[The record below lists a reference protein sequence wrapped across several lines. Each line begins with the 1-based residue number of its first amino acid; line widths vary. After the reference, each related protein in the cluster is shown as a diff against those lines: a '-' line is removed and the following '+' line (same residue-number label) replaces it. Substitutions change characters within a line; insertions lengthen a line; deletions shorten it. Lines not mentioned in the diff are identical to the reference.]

1 MRYRMSLCCTL
12 ACALASLDAPAIE
25 TAPRIS
31 DREIIE
37 SLTRLDVGQK
47 ALEQNMNQRF
57 AAMEETMNQR
67 FAAMEQTMNQ
77 RFAAMEQTMDQR
89 FAAMEENVDQ
99 RFVAMEQTMNQRFVA
114 MEQTMNQRF
123 AAMEIS
129 MDQRFEAMEKRF
141 DDLLAMMLTM
151 FSVTTLL
158 IVSLFGYI
166 VWDRRTALR
175 PLEARLAQL
184 EQDLERDLQLRHEQG
199 SLPTRLLNVLRN
211 LAREDERLAGVL
223 RSFSML

>member
-1 MRYRMSLCCTL
+1 MRFRMSLCCAL
-12 ACALASLDAPAIE
+12 ACALASLNALAIE

-37 SLTRLDVGQK
+37 SLARLDAGQK

-57 AAMEETMNQR
+57 AAMEQNMDQRFTAMEEKMNQR
-67 FAAMEQTMNQ
+67 FAA
-77 RFAAMEQTMDQR
+77 MDQR
-89 FAAMEENVDQ
+89 FAAMEKN
-99 RFVAMEQTMNQRFVA
+99 
-114 MEQTMNQRF
+114 
-123 AAMEIS
+123 
-129 MDQRFEAMEKRF
+129 MDQRFAAMEKRF

-151 FSVTTLL
+151 FSVMALL

-184 EQDLERDLQLRHEQG
+184 EQDLERDLQLRHEHG